1 LIELLTTYFA
11 YQLVRRSNLTP

>member
-11 YQLVRRSNLTP
+11 YQLVRRSNLTL